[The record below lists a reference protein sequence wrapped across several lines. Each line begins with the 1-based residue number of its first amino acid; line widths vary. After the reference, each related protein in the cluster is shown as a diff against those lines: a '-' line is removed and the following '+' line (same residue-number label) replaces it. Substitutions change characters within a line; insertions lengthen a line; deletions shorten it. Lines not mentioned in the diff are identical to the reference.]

1 MVVIIVLLIFC
12 HPGDLWGGG
21 GGGLDDGN
29 LQLLKCQKFL
39 EYSINRSHMRSYT
52 VYLFYSAILFSLKN
66 EK

>member
-12 HPGDLWGGG
+12 HPGDLWGG